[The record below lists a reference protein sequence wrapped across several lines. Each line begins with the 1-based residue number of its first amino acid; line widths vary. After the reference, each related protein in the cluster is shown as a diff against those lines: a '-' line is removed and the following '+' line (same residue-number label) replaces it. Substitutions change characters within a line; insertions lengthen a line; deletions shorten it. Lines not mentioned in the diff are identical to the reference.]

1 MEAEIRHA
9 RGREREAGGAHTV
22 GLGDGGMAKDGK
34 RLQKLE
40 KARKRLPCGASRRNT
55 VLPAP
60 EFQSRETQVG
70 LRTSRIMRC

>member
-1 MEAEIRHA
+1 MEAEVRHT
-9 RGREREAGGAHTV
+9 RGWEREAGGTHTV
-22 GLGDGGMAKDGK
+22 GLRDGGLAKEGK

-60 EFQSRETQVG
+60 GFQSHETQVG
-70 LRTSRIMRC
+70 LWTSRIMRC